1 MILTLDTA
9 VAKYDSDN
17 IGIFFRYDNGTFPF
31 GDLNNGTRLEI
42 DAATSSY
49 SIVSVPLGAVS
60 VLLGYGNGEFA
71 PQKTLSVGSDPHIV
85 VLYDFRNDTILDIVA
100 VSSGAIALSIM
111 FGCRNIVFRR
121 KPKMLAG
128 AMALSQS
135 FAISTLIMIHQ
146 GLRARAPEPFLPFPN
161 HGRFRAKP
169 TEPSLIFRNYEGFRA
184 KLPDPFLILPNHYG
198 SATHLQSYS
207 FLSEA
212 IKGSVSNLPNH
223 SSSHETIKSS
233 VLELLNH
240 FFLYEVIRGSV
251 PGLQNHLFLNKGLR
265 GFARYLPNHRDGLVT
280 TAGQVDIVYESD
292 SFQIIENENSP
303 RPAKSIQ
310 SMSLIPSKSSRMR
323 THHGRPSRYSL

>member
-135 FAISTLIMIHQ
+135 FAISTLIMIHVICW
-146 GLRARAPEPFLPFPN
+146 AECANEIIIS
-161 HGRFRAKP
+161 GR
-169 TEPSLIFRNYEGFRA
+169 
-184 KLPDPFLILPNHYG
+184 
-198 SATHLQSYS
+198 QW
-207 FLSEA
+207 
-212 IKGSVSNLPNH
+212 SVSDGEARSSGREKAVSSIGNSVSGCDKTPAQWSISPVLPVKAIFTP
-223 SSSHETIKSS
+223 S
-233 VLELLNH
+233 
-240 FFLYEVIRGSV
+240 
-251 PGLQNHLFLNKGLR
+251 
-265 GFARYLPNHRDGLVT
+265 
-280 TAGQVDIVYESD
+280 DI
-292 SFQIIENENSP
+292 
-303 RPAKSIQ
+303 
-310 SMSLIPSKSSRMR
+310 
-323 THHGRPSRYSL
+323 